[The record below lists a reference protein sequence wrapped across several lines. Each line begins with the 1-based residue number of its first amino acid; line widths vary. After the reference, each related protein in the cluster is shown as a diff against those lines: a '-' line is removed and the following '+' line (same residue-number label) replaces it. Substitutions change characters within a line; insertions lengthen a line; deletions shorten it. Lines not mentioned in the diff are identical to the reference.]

1 MTTHRKSAKPPA
13 AFRPIAKVGEAARR
27 IREDREDR
35 AALDKARD
43 ALDAGTLETIGSAEL
58 KARLGLD

>member
-1 MTTHRKSAKPPA
+1 MTTAHKPAVPRTSAKVSPTQ
-13 AFRPIAKVGEAARR
+13 RR

-35 AALDKARD
+35 TALDVARE
-43 ALDAGTLETIGSAEL
+43 ALDAGTLETISNAEL